1 MSDLLRDW
9 YQLKQKIA
17 ALQAKETKI
26 RQTMIRLMKEQNT
39 QFLSAGEYSVK
50 LTDSVRSSLS
60 KKDCPPEIWDRY
72 SKKTQ
77 VQTCQVRK
85 KDFSPE
91 RKDDNGSSEDES
103 DRNTN
108 R

>member
-9 YQLKQKIA
+9 YQLKQKIS

-39 QFLSAGEYSVK
+39 QFLSSGEYSVK
-50 LTDSVRSSLS
+50 LTESVRSSLS
-60 KKDCPPEIWDRY
+60 KRDCPTEIWERY

-91 RKDDNGSSEDES
+91 RKDDHSSEDES
-103 DRNTN
+103 NRN
-108 R
+108 